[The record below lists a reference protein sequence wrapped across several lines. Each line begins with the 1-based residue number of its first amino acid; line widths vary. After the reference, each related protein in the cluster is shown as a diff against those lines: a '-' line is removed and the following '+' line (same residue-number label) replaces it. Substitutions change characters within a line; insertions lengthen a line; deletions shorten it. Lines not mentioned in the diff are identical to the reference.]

1 MLYGINIVMRLP
13 MRAKFL
19 NVASDNFKLSREEY
33 FPLLYEKW

>member
-19 NVASDNFKLSREEY
+19 NVASDNFKGRI
-33 FPLLYEKW
+33 FPIALWKMVNL